1 MPAIVTGVA
10 NVVVYPPEFIN
21 NPPAYME
28 NEGNV
33 MSIYGD
39 NVVCVREQLFYD
51 KNGIER
57 KYVVIDGTGGQ
68 SYVLKEANYNEVVA
82 ALFNI

>member
-10 NVVVYPPEFIN
+10 NVTVYPPEFVN

-28 NEGNV
+28 NVGNT
-33 MSIYGD
+33 MSVYGA
-39 NVVCVREQLFYD
+39 NVVCVREQVFYD
-51 KNGIER
+51 KSGHPFNC
-57 KYVVIDGTGGQ
+57 VVIDGTGGQ
-68 SYVLKEANYNEVVA
+68 SYVLKEADYSEVVS